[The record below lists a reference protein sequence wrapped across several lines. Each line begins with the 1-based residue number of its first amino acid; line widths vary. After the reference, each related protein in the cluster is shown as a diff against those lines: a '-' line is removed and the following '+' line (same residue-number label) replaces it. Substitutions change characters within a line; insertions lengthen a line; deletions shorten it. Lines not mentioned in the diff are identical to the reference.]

1 MENFTHFLV
10 VLSALVMMIIVVGPA
25 VADGQSSSN
34 TVCTGAMMRGFTSC
48 IGFLASGSNVSRPSS
63 ACCSSLRDLM
73 SNGQDCLCL
82 IVTGGVP
89 FEVPINRNLAI
100 SLPRACRM
108 SGVPIE
114 CKDPETPSP
123 PSQGGPSIYPGLSP
137 PSPRAPFVPQPFTP
151 PSSTTPGGGMTPPL
165 VPGGDEFRHRRRR
178 MRPTLTPSAAQ
189 SCQSSLPSLIV
200 ASMGVILLNFA
211 KRKKLENMDDR
222 MRA

>member
-10 VLSALVMMIIVVGPA
+10 VLSALVMMIIVVGPT

-114 CKDPETPSP
+114 CKATASPVPAPDPETPSP

-165 VPGGDEFRHRRRR
+165 VPGGDVVPTLTPPG

-200 ASMGVILLNFA
+200 ASMGVILLKYF
-211 KRKKLENMDDR
+211 
-222 MRA
+222 